1 MTKTLIQK
9 NMKLSLEFDRYIS
22 GKPGALRQVPQGSEI
37 ILTSSSDKKLSDAN
51 WSIVRESKSGKFV
64 EAHKSGGSWRIRAV
78 K

>member
-22 GKPGALRQVPQGSEI
+22 GKPSALRQVPHGSEI

-51 WSIVRESKSGKFV
+51 WSIVRESKRGKFV
-64 EAHKSGGSWRIRAV
+64 EARKSGSSWKIRTV